1 MLIEFVF
8 RNCVFKLKVGIKDKN
23 FVGLYVDFIIVYK
36 LLSKKI
42 WFIILVK
49 IGDLV
54 FKVNSNIWWKSF

>member
-8 RNCVFKLKVGIKDKN
+8 RNCVFKLKVWIKVKN
-23 FVGLYVDFIIVYK
+23 FVGLYVVLIIVYK

-49 IGDLV
+49 ISDLV

>member
-1 MLIEFVF
+1 M
-8 RNCVFKLKVGIKDKN
+8 
-23 FVGLYVDFIIVYK
+23 YVVVFIIVYK

-54 FKVNSNIWWKSF
+54 LKLIVIYDGKVFKKKKEMFVVKFNLIRNRNWYII

>member
-1 MLIEFVF
+1 M
-8 RNCVFKLKVGIKDKN
+8 
-23 FVGLYVDFIIVYK
+23 YVVVFIIVYK

-54 FKVNSNIWWKSF
+54 LKLIVIYDGKDFKKKGEMFVVKFNLIRNRNWYII